1 MQRYY
6 RPQAVKHMSI
16 RKDPEH
22 DIVSSRIVDKG
33 SLRVDKE
40 DIRDPNFLHQTA
52 IKRHTL
58 VGAAGEGQT
67 LILPVMSQIQGHG
80 EVHINFRDAV
90 QALHLNIHSN
100 RDCRTSKCW
109 PHGEV
114 MVIYFE
120 QVFCLH
126 FARFRHIW
134 RLL

>member
-1 MQRYY
+1 MEADSNIDLSINQMQRYY

-40 DIRDPNFLHQTA
+40 DIRDPYFLHQTA

-80 EVHINFRDAV
+80 EVLV
-90 QALHLNIHSN
+90 ELKS
-100 RDCRTSKCW
+100 
-109 PHGEV
+109 
-114 MVIYFE
+114 VIK
-120 QVFCLH
+120 
-126 FARFRHIW
+126 
-134 RLL
+134 RL